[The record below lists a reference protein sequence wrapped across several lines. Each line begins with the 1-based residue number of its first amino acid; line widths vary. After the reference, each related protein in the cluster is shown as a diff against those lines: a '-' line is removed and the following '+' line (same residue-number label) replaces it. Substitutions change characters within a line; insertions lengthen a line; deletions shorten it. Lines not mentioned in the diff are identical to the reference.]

1 MGNTCVKPSENQ
13 LQEQL
18 VFDYQDGCVYRIPA
32 LCYNRNI
39 QTLLAFAEKWKTLS
53 DSDAEK
59 LVMKTAKVKEDD
71 TNGRQIHWTEL
82 KEVKNA
88 LLSGHCT
95 MNPCPVYDEK
105 EKTLYLFFNCV
116 ENSVEEIWQINNCCN
131 KARLC
136 YITTTDD
143 GENWSVLTDLTPQLQ
158 EIGGWATF
166 AVGPGHG
173 LQTNSGR
180 LIVPVYAYPNKPGSC
195 ASTSYALAL
204 YADHPYTEWQFGNM
218 LETESGEC
226 QMADLLDDEG
236 NYVVYC
242 NARSTSGHQVEAVS
256 VNVGVDFAKQTGSEG
271 SEKIVETGKG
281 CQGSVVSFP
290 ADGKDADKKDEHNS
304 SNTWRLYTHPTH
316 VEDRVNLGV
325 YLNKPP
331 KDPNNWSKSLIINS
345 GTSGYSDL
353 AYIGKG
359 WFVCLMERGEG
370 KELNQISSVMFSY
383 SQVEEDIG
391 QYCCCSPQNIET

>member
-1 MGNTCVKPSENQ
+1 MEIGILKDNQ
-13 LQEQL
+13 LQEQP

-32 LCYNRNI
+32 LFYNRNS
-39 QTLLAFAEKWKTLS
+39 QTLLAFAEKRKTLK

-59 LVMKTAKVKEDD
+59 LVMKTGKLKEDD
-71 TNGRQIHWTEL
+71 PNEIQWSAL

-88 LLSGHCT
+88 LLPGYRT
-95 MNPCPVYDEK
+95 MNPCPVYEGK
-105 EKTLYLFFNCV
+105 ENTLYLFFICV
-116 ENSVEEIWQINNCCN
+116 ENGSEEMCQINSGCN

-143 GENWSVLTDLTPQLQ
+143 GENWSALTDLTPKLH
-158 EIGGWATF
+158 EIRGWATF

-173 LQTNSGR
+173 LQTQSGR
-180 LIVPVYAYPNKPGSC
+180 LIFPVYAYPNKPGSC

-204 YADHPYTEWQFGNM
+204 YADHPYTEWKFGNM

-226 QMADLLDDEG
+226 QMAELLDDEG

-242 NARSTSGHQVEAVS
+242 NARSTKGHRVEAVS
-256 VNVGVDFAKQTGSEG
+256 QNEGVDFAKQTGSKE
-271 SEKIVETGKG
+271 SEKLVETGDG

-290 ADGKDADKKDEHNS
+290 AQSEDADTKAEHNS
-304 SNTWRLYTHPTH
+304 NNTWRLYTHPTH
-316 VEDRVNLGV
+316 VGNRVDLGV
-325 YLNKPP
+325 YLNKSPQ
-331 KDPNNWSKSLIINS
+331 DPDKWSKPCKIKE

-370 KELNQISSVMFSY
+370 KELNQISSVMFSC
-383 SQVEEDIG
+383 SQVEQGIG
-391 QYCCCSPQNIET
+391 Q